1 MDRTEYYKERRQKL
15 KKAKQA
21 AESKKLSG
29 SKWDEIDNWTGANLA
44 LDGLIET
51 EGTFCSYGPDG
62 FIYVSPERGRV
73 TIAGNNALVAWNRA
87 IGLT

>member
-1 MDRTEYYKERRQKL
+1 MGRAEYYRKYRAKR
-15 KKAKQA
+15 KAEKAYVQVKIKSDPKMV
-21 AESKKLSG
+21 EVDK
-29 SKWDEIDNWTGANLA
+29 WTGAQMA